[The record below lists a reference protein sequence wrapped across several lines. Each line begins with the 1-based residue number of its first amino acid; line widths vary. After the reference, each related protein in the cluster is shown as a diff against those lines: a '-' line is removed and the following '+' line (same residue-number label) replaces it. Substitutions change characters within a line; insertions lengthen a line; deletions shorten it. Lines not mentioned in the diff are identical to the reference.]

1 MEFSPFL
8 SHICSYGIF
17 PFFILI
23 RSSSVLLTYI
33 EISKWW
39 LRGYHLGIFREYVI
53 LQEMGL
59 ITVTISCPI
68 NTCVLFLNKRTNTKL
83 PKLPSSS
90 TSYDN
95 TVTVLED

>member
-1 MEFSPFL
+1 
-8 SHICSYGIF
+8 
-17 PFFILI
+17 
-23 RSSSVLLTYI
+23 
-33 EISKWW
+33 
-39 LRGYHLGIFREYVI
+39 
-53 LQEMGL
+53 MGL

-95 TVTVLED
+95 TVTIDALADVLSYYNHRQNERTQIESYH

>member
-1 MEFSPFL
+1 
-8 SHICSYGIF
+8 
-17 PFFILI
+17 
-23 RSSSVLLTYI
+23 
-33 EISKWW
+33 
-39 LRGYHLGIFREYVI
+39 
-53 LQEMGL
+53 MGL

-95 TVTVLED
+95 TVTDGPKIFRPIPSHDLKKTSNRVLKTNSSDHYQFYQ